1 MPNEGHSTSTTAVA
15 ADGERPLKILIAGD
29 TFTPNVNGAAKF
41 TEHLASGM
49 AARGHDVHV
58 IVPAASRRHGTWTE
72 EYDGQ
77 KVTAHRLRSHRWWAH
92 DWLRYAPPWHIRAES
107 ERVVDEVRPD
117 VVHFQS
123 AVIIGRGVAIEAE
136 KRGIRIIGTNHLMI
150 ENLVDHS
157 LLPQAL
163 RGIAA
168 SIWWKDARS
177 TLGRASAIT
186 TPTRRAADFLEANG
200 GISDVLAISCGI
212 RTSDYTFDFS
222 PRESKRILFVGRVTG
237 EKKIDVLLR
246 ALTLLPSDVGLDIV
260 GGGDQK
266 KNLQSLA
273 KQLGLADRVTFHG
286 YLSDQELRRMYT
298 RASVFAMPS
307 IAELQSIAT
316 MEAMAS
322 GQPVVA
328 ADAMALP
335 HLVHDGENG
344 FLFEPNNE
352 RDLADKLS
360 QVLALSSSEREEMAR
375 AGLDLVRMHDIDR
388 TLELFERLY
397 RGASV
402 KEVARDSVNEQDH
415 SLD

>member
-1 MPNEGHSTSTTAVA
+1 
-15 ADGERPLKILIAGD
+15 
-29 TFTPNVNGAAKF
+29 
-41 TEHLASGM
+41 M

-58 IVPAASRRHGTWTE
+58 MVPAASRRHGTWTE
-72 EYDGQ
+72 QYDGQ
-77 KVTAHRLRSHRWWAH
+77 NITAHRLRSHRWWAH

-107 ERVVDEVRPD
+107 QRVVDEVRPD

-163 RGIAA
+163 RGLAA

-177 TLGRASAIT
+177 TLGRATAIT

-222 PRESKRILFVGRVTG
+222 PREAKRILFVGRVTG

-246 ALTLLPSDVGLDIV
+246 ALTLLPGDVHLDIV

-273 KQLGLADRVTFHG
+273 KQLGLADRVRFHG
-286 YLSDQELRRMYT
+286 YLSDKELRRMYT

-322 GQPVVA
+322 GLPVVA

-344 FLFEPNNE
+344 FLFEPNNK
-352 RDLADKLS
+352 RDLAEKLS
-360 QVLALSSSEREEMAR
+360 KVLSLSSSEWEELGR

-402 KEVARDSVNEQDH
+402 KDVARDSVNEQDH